1 MVFPQ
6 KFTRPSRQALDLL
19 LSMLKNYGELTFRVG
34 SKCTLIGLAYLL
46 DDRTFGQLSLFL
58 VVEAIVNNISRFGV
72 DRLILNSGT
81 GVVSLPIRR
90 HALLVGAVAAAGLG
104 SILLAKLPCWLGL
117 SVISGVG
124 AGQFYI
130 LIVGK
135 RLHNLISYNRLRVL
149 EFVFRF
155 SVLGICT
162 NLGMTAFGCC
172 IACGYAGLVLWQIL
186 RSDSWN
192 NGGLQEY
199 SRFSLFAI
207 YSMIVFLL
215 TGVDRL
221 LISQELG
228 LEIQG
233 VYSKYLRVVGI
244 MSFAYL
250 FLGFV
255 FEPKIYNENGS
266 QSLKDY
272 LVLSTLGNIVIFGGI
287 FFFRDYFFPTPDSE
301 LLLAMGTMFV
311 LYPFEFG
318 LIYHL
323 TKKKAISVV
332 TIQQLIQLVIV
343 VTLSVVLS
351 FGSPLQLIFFIL
363 IAKAISLFAGT
374 IYCHVASV

>member
-1 MVFPQ
+1 MVFPRQ
-6 KFTRPSRQALDLL
+6 LTRPSRQALDLF

-81 GVVSLPIRR
+81 GAVALPIRR
-90 HALLVGAVAAAGLG
+90 HVLSISALAAVGLG
-104 SILLAKLPCWLGL
+104 AILLAKMPLWLGL
-117 SVISGVG
+117 SVISGIG
-124 AGQFYI
+124 AGQYYI

-135 RLHNLISYNRLRVL
+135 RLHNLVSYNRLRVL

-155 SVLGICT
+155 SVLGICS
-162 NLGMTAFGCC
+162 NLGMTAFGSC
-172 IACGYAGLVLWQIL
+172 IAFGYTGLVLWQIL
-186 RSDSWN
+186 RSDAWN
-192 NGGLQEY
+192 VGGLKEY

-215 TGVDRL
+215 SGVDRL

-233 VYSKYLRVVGI
+233 VYSKYLSVVGI

-255 FEPKIYNENGS
+255 FEPKIYNDNGNH
-266 QSLKDY
+266 SLKQY
-272 LVLSTLGNIVIFGGI
+272 LVLSTLGNIIIFGGI
-287 FFFRDYFFPTPDSE
+287 FFFRDFLFPAPDSE
-301 LLLAMGTMFV
+301 LLLAMGTLFV

-323 TKKKAISVV
+323 TKKKAIPFV

-343 VTLSVVLS
+343 VTLAVVLS
-351 FGSPLQLIFFIL
+351 FDSPLQLILYIL
-363 IAKAISLFAGT
+363 LAKASSLLAGT